1 MSINIAVDPA
11 SERSTILHSI
21 ANNGNALEEL
31 GKMLNDIENRLYR
44 PHPIETGKPVP
55 ERDETV
61 ESLVEG
67 QSDVIREHNETA
79 LRIMNR
85 LA

>member
-1 MSINIAVDPA
+1 MSINTAVDPA
-11 SERSTILHSI
+11 SDRSTILHSI
-21 ANNGNALEEL
+21 ANNGIALEEL

-44 PHPIETGKPVP
+44 PHPTETAKPVP
-55 ERDETV
+55 EKDETV
-61 ESLVEG
+61 ESQIER
-67 QSDVIREHNETA
+67 QRDVIREHNETA